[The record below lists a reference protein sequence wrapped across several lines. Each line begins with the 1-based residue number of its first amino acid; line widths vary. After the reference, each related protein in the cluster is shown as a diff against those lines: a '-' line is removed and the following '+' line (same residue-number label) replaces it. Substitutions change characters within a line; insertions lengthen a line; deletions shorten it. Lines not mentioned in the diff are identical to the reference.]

1 MSLWQLSNGHSF
13 IQMIYSRDDDLL
25 DCEYLSE
32 RQFVR
37 QFVTKF
43 YDEVYQAE
51 KARNLSTIST
61 SYYQPESVHHNRKF
75 RHFVKNEEAPT
86 IDFADAGDADAFG
99 MRNLTYHQ
107 LWTKADVPHD
117 LQALMDYDV
126 LKQQCDERHRQ
137 MQRIV
142 RNLDSHSEATR
153 QNATEHLN
161 R

>member
-1 MSLWQLSNGHSF
+1 
-13 IQMIYSRDDDLL
+13 MIYSRDDELL

-75 RHFVKNEEAPT
+75 RHFMKNEEAPV
-86 IDFADAGDADAFG
+86 IDFADTTTDVFG
-99 MRNLTYHQ
+99 MRNLTYHR
-107 LWTKADVPHD
+107 LWNEDEIPED
-117 LQALMDYDV
+117 LQTIMDYDV
-126 LKQQCDERHRQ
+126 LKRQCDERHHQ
-137 MQRIV
+137 MQHIV
-142 RNLDSHSEATR
+142 NDLDSPDEDTR
-153 QNATEHLN
+153 QNATDHLH